1 VTKRALITGAAGQD
15 GRYLAELLLGRG
27 YRVYGVTGPDPG
39 GYLAW
44 ARARGEM
51 ITLVEGDLT
60 DAASLSALMRKCTP
74 HEVYNF
80 AGLSSV
86 GASWADPERYIDING
101 HGVERLLAAIDDN
114 APDARLVQASS
125 AEVFGDPQRSPQ
137 DEDTPIA
144 PTNPYG
150 ESKAIGHAAVQAARA
165 RGMHASNAILYNHE
179 SPMRP
184 VTFVTAKIADAAAR
198 IKLGLADEL
207 RLGNLDV
214 IRDWGFAGDYVEAM
228 ARIASAEPPSDF
240 VIATGEGHTVGQFA
254 QRAFDYVGL
263 DFERYVVVDP
273 EFFREADAMA
283 LVGDSTRI
291 RTQLG
296 WTPAISFDRL
306 VQMMVD
312 AALER
317 LESDTTL

>member
-1 VTKRALITGAAGQD
+1 MTKRVLITGAAGQD

-27 YRVYGVTGPDPG
+27 YHVYGVTGPDPG
-39 GYLAW
+39 GYSAW
-44 ARARGEM
+44 ARARGGM

-60 DAASLSALMRKCTP
+60 DAASLDALMRKCTP

-101 HGVERLLAAIDDN
+101 RGVERLLAAIEHH

-125 AEVFGDPQRSPQ
+125 AEIFGDPQHSPQ
-137 DEDTPIA
+137 DEGTPIA

-165 RGMHASNAILYNHE
+165 RGIHASNAILYNHE

-184 VTFVTAKIADAAAR
+184 VTFVTGKIADAAAR

-228 ARIASAEPPSDF
+228 ARIACAEPAGDF

-254 QRAFDYVGL
+254 QCAFEYLGL
-263 DFERYVVVDP
+263 DVADYVVVDP

-283 LVGDSTRI
+283 LVGDPTRI

-296 WTPAISFDRL
+296 WTPAVDFDHL
-306 VQMMVD
+306 VEMMVD

-317 LESDTTL
+317 LGGAA